1 MRLAIVVAWLMLC
14 GGSAVAQQ
22 PGPGGPAPTPPG
34 ATAPSVA
41 PGDRIPLSLAEAVLL
56 GIENNTDVK
65 LLRFDPPIADY
76 DLMAAWGAYDPNLFG
91 EYTYTSTNL
100 PVASTFFPSQF
111 IERASQGEAGLAGLV
126 PKLGW
131 SYEIAYAGNG
141 TQTNSLIQTLGTTY
155 TSSLTASLVAPLL
168 KGAWWGGAWTQVELT
183 GIGTGI
189 ALEQFRL
196 RLMDI
201 VRSIEDGYWNVAATR
216 QELEVSNKSLETARA
231 LLSQTKAQYEVGVV
245 SRVEVVEA
253 EAGVAD
259 REFRQIAA
267 RTFYRQAQDEL
278 IDRVYGPRLTPT
290 TTLEIEEL
298 DRPEDFVKFA
308 LDPEASTQR
317 AMERRPELEIAHDL
331 VEQSVIS
338 LQFAKNQRLPQLDLV
353 GSYGTNGLAGNDPN
367 CPFSNINR
375 TTGACVQNPNDPL
388 SPPFVPQQP
397 AGIGTDYSDNTDFWF
412 DGNKNR
418 VWVGGALFSI
428 PIPNRTGR
436 ANVSIGEL
444 ELRKAQTNVVRVEQD
459 IVKEVRQAVRNLESA
474 LQGVEAA
481 ERFVAASAEQLRAE
495 RIRLEHGE
503 STPFDVLLREQD
515 LTQAESQ
522 RITALRV
529 YRGSVTALDRA
540 QGTLLEDRGI
550 VLEDALTLR

>member
-1 MRLAIVVAWLMLC
+1 
-14 GGSAVAQQ
+14 
-22 PGPGGPAPTPPG
+22 
-34 ATAPSVA
+34 
-41 PGDRIPLSLAEAVLL
+41 L

-76 DLMAAWGAYDPNLFG
+76 ELMAAWGAYDPNLFG
-91 EYTYTSTNL
+91 QYTYTNTNL

-111 IERASQGEAGLAGLV
+111 EERVSEGEAGLNGLV

-131 SYEIAYAGNG
+131 TYEIAYTGNG
-141 TQTNSLIQTLGTTY
+141 TSTNSLVQTLGKTY
-155 TSSLTASLVAPLL
+155 TNNLTASLAAPLL
-168 KGAWWGGAWTQVELT
+168 KGAFWGGAWTQVELT

-317 AMERRPELEIAHDL
+317 AMERRPELEIAHDQ
-331 VEQSVIS
+331 VEQSEIS

-353 GSYGTNGLAGNDPN
+353 GSYGTYGLAGNDPS
-367 CPFSNINR
+367 CPFQ
-375 TTGACVQNPNDPL
+375 TDQVGDTCVTRSTPPVSFPL
-388 SPPFVPQQP
+388 EQP
-397 AGIGTDYSDNTDFWF
+397 AGIGQDYGDADSFWWK
-412 DGNKNR
+412 GNKDR

-436 ANVSIGEL
+436 ANVGISEL
-444 ELRKAQTNVVRVEQD
+444 ELRRAKTNVVRVEQD

-522 RITALRV
+522 RIAALRI

>member
-1 MRLAIVVAWLMLC
+1 MRLAIVVAGIGLLYGWPAL
-14 GGSAVAQQ
+14 AQPPQ
-22 PGPGGPAPTPPG
+22 TPPAPAPMPPA
-34 ATAPSVA
+34 ATATPSAA
-41 PGDRIPLSLAEAVLL
+41 PTIPLSLEEAVLL
-56 GIENNTDVK
+56 GIENNTDVE

-76 DLMAAWGAYDPNLFG
+76 ELMAAWGAYDPNLFG

-100 PVASTFFPSQF
+100 PVASTFFPDQF
-111 IERASQGEAGLAGLV
+111 IERASEGEAGLAGLV

-141 TQTNSLIQTLGTTY
+141 TATNSLIQTLGTTY

-168 KGAWWGGAWTQVELT
+168 KGAFWGDAWTQVELT

-196 RLMDI
+196 SLMDI

-216 QELEVSNKSLETARA
+216 QELEVANRSLDTARA
-231 LLSQTKAQYEVGVV
+231 LLDQVKAQYEVGVV

-259 REFRQIAA
+259 REFRQITA
-267 RTFYRQAQDEL
+267 RTLYRQAQDEL

-298 DRPEDFVKFA
+298 DRPEDFVRFA

-367 CPFSNINR
+367 CPFTRIDP
-375 TTGACVQNPNDPL
+375 TTGDCTITPT
-388 SPPFVPQQP
+388 QP
-397 AGIGTDYSDNTDFWF
+397 DGIGRDYADNDSFWWK
-412 DGNKNR
+412 GNKNR

-436 ANVSIGEL
+436 ANVGISEL
-444 ELRKAQTNVVRVEQD
+444 ELRKAKTNVVRVEQD
-459 IVKEVRQAVRNLESA
+459 IVKEVRQAVRNLEAA

-481 ERFVAASAEQLRAE
+481 VRNVEFSNEQLRAE

-503 STPFDVLLREQD
+503 STPFDVLQRVED
-515 LTQAESQ
+515 LSEAESQ
-522 RITALRV
+522 RIAALRV